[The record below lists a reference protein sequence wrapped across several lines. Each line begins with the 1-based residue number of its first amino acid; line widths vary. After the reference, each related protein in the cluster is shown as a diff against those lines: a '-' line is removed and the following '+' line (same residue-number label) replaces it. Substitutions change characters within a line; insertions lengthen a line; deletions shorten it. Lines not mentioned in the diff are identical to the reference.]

1 MFANLFKQNIQD
13 LMADWPG
20 GVADFLLRHF
30 CFYLGFLLLLGRRLL
45 RLEKLVLLGSI
56 FQLVGYHRGIKVA
69 NFYHF
74 HL

>member
-1 MFANLFKQNIQD
+1 MFANLFKQNIQG

-45 RLEKLVLLGSI
+45 GLEKLVLLGSI
-56 FQLVGYHRGIKVA
+56 FLLVGYHRGIKVA

>member
-1 MFANLFKQNIQD
+1 MFANLFKQNIQG

-56 FQLVGYHRGIKVA
+56 FLLVSYHRDTKVA

>member
-1 MFANLFKQNIQD
+1 MFANLFKQNIQG
-13 LMADWPG
+13 LMADWPA

-30 CFYLGFLLLLGRRLL
+30 CFYLGLLSLLGRRLL
-45 RLEKLVLLGSI
+45 GLEKLVLLGSI
-56 FQLVGYHRGIKVA
+56 FQLVGYHRGTKVA